1 MLRARALYLPDSLIF
16 FPEKIGGL
24 ERGVW
29 TRACGGGGRRAA
41 LRRVRACARN
51 WEGEEEEGP
60 LRPFNYI
67 FPVTKPKNYYVRVKC
82 EIEAWEGV
90 MGSHTP
96 AWGHGPPARLP
107 GPPTVIPTHMRE

>member
-1 MLRARALYLPDSLIF
+1 MDW
-16 FPEKIGGL
+16 GGAF
-24 ERGVW
+24 G
-29 TRACGGGGRRAA
+29 RACGGGGRRAA
-41 LRRVRACARN
+41 LRRVRACARI
-51 WEGEEEEGP
+51 GRRRRRRA
-60 LRPFNYI
+60 LFVLLNYI